1 MAMEHLLALGLAHG
15 RLENNM
21 KNRIEFFIVLTL
33 SIFLLINFGC
43 AKKPQG
49 KVIATIN
56 GDPIYVKDL
65 NREIALSF
73 RRNPMFRIS
82 PQTLENQLNILI
94 DRRLLIQEA
103 RKKNLDRTDRFVNTI
118 KAFWEQTLIRDL
130 MAYKNKELGETA
142 SQEEKDKKELLDEW
156 FSGIRKDADVKVN
169 RDVLK
174 DFKYHR

>member
-1 MAMEHLLALGLAHG
+1 MQKKILICGLLCLL
-15 RLENNM
+15 L
-21 KNRIEFFIVLTL
+21 FVFI
-33 SIFLLINFGC
+33 SGGC

-73 RRNPMFRIS
+73 RRNPMFKVS

-130 MAYKNKELGETA
+130 MAYKNKELVETA
-142 SQEEKDKKELLDEW
+142 PKEEKDKKELLDEW

-174 DFKYHR
+174 DFKYQ

>member
-1 MAMEHLLALGLAHG
+1 MNKKIFKISIA
-15 RLENNM
+15 
-21 KNRIEFFIVLTL
+21 
-33 SIFLLINFGC
+33 IFLVSLTVLGC

-56 GDPIYVKDL
+56 GNPIYVKDL

-73 RRNPMFRIS
+73 RRNPMFKVS

-130 MAYKNKELGETA
+130 MAYKNKELGEIA
-142 SQEEKDKKELLDEW
+142 PQEEKDKKELLDEW

-174 DFKYHR
+174 DFKYQ